1 MTSPLFSILLPSR
14 NRLELLRH
22 AVDSVLGQ
30 DADLEIVI
38 ADNASDESYSD
49 YVSSLGAIAA
59 RSVRSECPLTVT
71 ENWNRALAA
80 SAGRYVIMMGD
91 DDALV
96 PGWLAEATTLLR
108 QFDEPDALYAMA
120 YHYAYPGVV
129 PGHPEGYLATVNNSE
144 LFRAFDRPYLLP
156 RKYAVT
162 CGEQALRFRHRFS
175 FNSQHFIWNR
185 HFIESLSGTGTFFQ
199 GPYPDYY
206 SSMVTMLAAEKI
218 VVVPTAEVIIG
229 ISPKSFGF
237 YYYNKQYDSGQNM
250 LGNAA
255 LDDAWLTGQS
265 NEVRAAAEFP
275 GSAHLRNWLIAA
287 LLVARNFSAVG
298 ASGRPPLPA
307 FANPGNRFGSYRP
320 GSRHGRAAQV
330 AEALPAA
337 VRTAAAAATCLASTG
352 RPTPPN
358 RRRCA

>member
-162 CGEQALRFRHRFS
+162 LRRA
-175 FNSQHFIWNR
+175 
-185 HFIESLSGTGTFFQ
+185 
-199 GPYPDYY
+199 GP
-206 SSMVTMLAAEKI
+206 A
-218 VVVPTAEVIIG
+218 
-229 ISPKSFGF
+229 
-237 YYYNKQYDSGQNM
+237 
-250 LGNAA
+250 
-255 LDDAWLTGQS
+255 
-265 NEVRAAAEFP
+265 
-275 GSAHLRNWLIAA
+275 
-287 LLVARNFSAVG
+287 FSA
-298 ASGRPPLPA
+298 
-307 FANPGNRFGSYRP
+307 
-320 GSRHGRAAQV
+320 QI
-330 AEALPAA
+330 
-337 VRTAAAAATCLASTG
+337 
-352 RPTPPN
+352 
-358 RRRCA
+358 